1 MSAILDHDPRKSGVK
16 KPKKVHTW
24 SKGCFVPRMARDE
37 SNESLRRVTVSMSEE
52 TFQALD
58 RLVTERGF
66 DSRSQGISEM
76 IHCQAAEHLA
86 EVGTE
91 VMAANLTLVYDET
104 KSSLLRDLSR
114 ICREHIA
121 EVISSQHVLLED
133 DHVMEVILMQGP
145 ARTLRQITNELATC
159 KGVKTA
165 QLTLTTHLL
174 PPVHSKRK

>member
-1 MSAILDHDPRKSGVK
+1 
-16 KPKKVHTW
+16 
-24 SKGCFVPRMARDE
+24 MAQDGTDT
-37 SNESLRRVTVSMSEE
+37 LRRITVSMPEE

-66 DSRSQGISEM
+66 ESRSQAIAEM
-76 IHCQAAEHLA
+76 IHNQSAEHRSK
-86 EVGTE
+86 VGNE
-91 VMAANLTLVYDET
+91 VMAGTLTLVYDES

-114 ICREHIA
+114 ICRGYVA

-145 ARTLRQITNELATC
+145 ALTLRKIANELASC

-165 QLTLTTHLL
+165 RLTTTPHLI
-174 PPVHSKRK
+174 PQVHAKR